1 MDTKFKKCGVREFD
15 QTIHSIFSA
24 THPETLKLFN
34 MSEEIAKK
42 NTMFGATL
50 LVATQ
55 KALEIV
61 KKWKECAIEKECMA
75 PEGSH
80 RACDIPKLYK
90 NEYGNCHRFDQST
103 TTPFNLRKK
112 YNPEFYPVILEQQ
125 EAEPLPQQPDNEPQQ
140 PQNAPPQS
148 DNDDLPRSD
157 DPLGLN

>member
-1 MDTKFKKCGVREFD
+1 MDTKFKKCGIREFD
-15 QTIHSIFSA
+15 QTIHSIFPA

-50 LVATQ
+50 LMATQ

-61 KKWKECAIEKECMA
+61 KKWKECAIKKECMA

-90 NEYGNCHRFDQST
+90 NEYGNCHRFDQSVMA
-103 TTPFNLRKK
+103 LLL
-112 YNPEFYPVILEQQ
+112 YNCTKNSSDYIQ
-125 EAEPLPQQPDNEPQQ
+125 ASPLINIERSGS
-140 PQNAPPQS
+140 PP
-148 DNDDLPRSD
+148 P
-157 DPLGLN
+157 